1 LILAFYGFQY
11 FRDQK
16 IEKRQTRYEKVARV
30 IAEVSVAAELY
41 RNKPDSFL
49 IVRDSILGKYDFSI
63 EQLREF
69 ENRLTEKKGDWFLI
83 WQDVAKVTDSL
94 VGAEKERIRALADTA
109 NTDTLSGSNLS
120 PAE

>member
-1 LILAFYGFQY
+1 MILAFYGFQY

-69 ENRLTEKKGDWFLI
+69 ENRLADKKGDWFLI
-83 WQDVAKVTDSL
+83 WKDVAKVTDSL